1 MQNPI
6 VNIYPNPFSVYEK
19 DTFILNVGDSLLDL
33 LQQKYPNGFNLP
45 TVIKL
50 NRKKLPVE
58 NYDVVLNQNDIVDIS
73 IQPLLGGDE
82 DQDFITRL
90 FQTAEEAV
98 GSAVS
103 KVGEFIF
110 GTPVLDNPED
120 LTSSTPERGNAYRLR
135 PQSNLSRLGEPIPT
149 QYGKFKVF
157 PDLAASPWIKHPPY
171 GFAGD
176 RPQSLRLIYQIFSLG
191 WGEFTI
197 HDVRLG
203 ENSILNAD
211 NVDLYLSGP
220 NDTFTIPFTG
230 DNVYTIPNV
239 SNVPT
244 PIINA
249 NSRNTNTDNFP
260 NYSFDKA
267 GKRIY
272 NGDRLSETFSEGD
285 TIFLISLSFPAFNG
299 VFTVDTLTDT
309 ELVFTNV
316 AGWPGDQVNAGIV
329 TLTKENK
336 IAYIY
341 PGYTDRDYPTTLSS
355 RQFAV
360 NATDSFITNPVNTDV
375 HSVHVNLEVKQGL
388 YKTTIGSDVRI
399 EGGMNYKLLLRPIEN
414 DGSYSG
420 VITPIVGDG
429 MTSES
434 GNNITWHPT
443 TATHRRWDPNATFT
457 FYDNGV
463 AIPSGDISS
472 IDYGDG
478 WGGAKVT
485 FTGTKTG
492 PITYDGSYIT
502 MPFSELGYSKSDV
515 IHAQHLIGFNIIT
528 TTGRYEAR
536 LHRTDYADYS
546 TYNAVM
552 DIKVHSILSNLT
564 SVSKFGPYSILGV
577 VIRDSGGIPS
587 NTQKKINV
595 IATRKLKTWTGSAW
609 SGLTPTRSIA
619 WALADI
625 WMSTYGAS
633 RPQANIDLATLS
645 TLDTLWTSRGDT
657 FDGVFD
663 SNITVWEALT
673 KVARTGR
680 CRPIFDG
687 TTLTFVRDGAQ
698 SVYTAMFTPD
708 NILPGSFNIN
718 YSFPDAQTPNGV
730 KITYLD
736 EDNNYSQAIVES
748 TPGLNNPQ
756 KINFFGCVNYA
767 QAWRESQYLAAQIV
781 KQRVSVSFSTEMSGH
796 IPFYGDL
803 ISVHYDLPSWGQGGQ
818 VTNKSGTTITTS
830 QPLDWTGSA
839 PFYMSFMRPNGSLS
853 GPHTVTQGSNDKQAI
868 LSSDVT
874 DFTFIT
880 TLNNQNPTIYQ
891 FGPST
896 NWNKPCLVTSVKPRG
911 DNETVNI
918 TCIPYDGS
926 IHTADQGT
934 PPTKPS
940 TTPTGDPIPP
950 NISGLTLSNVPLSGS
965 VVAVWNPE
973 NNITSYKVQ
982 KSTDNVT
989 YTDVSTPTTPTETIS
1004 ATGVLY
1010 VRVACVVGSTVG
1022 TYTQRVIVAT

>member
-33 LQQKYPNGFNLP
+33 LQQKYPTGFNLP

-58 NYDVVLNQNDIVDIS
+58 NYDIVLNENDIVDIG

-90 FQTAEEAV
+90 FQTAEEAL
-98 GSAVS
+98 GSAVT

-110 GTPVLDNPED
+110 GKPVLDTPED

-149 QYGKFKVF
+149 QYGTFKVY
-157 PDLAASPWIKHPPY
+157 PDLAASPWVENTNNEQ
-171 GFAGD
+171 FLN
-176 RPQSLRLIYQIFSLG
+176 QLFTLG
-191 WGEFTI
+191 WGEFDI
-197 HDVRLG
+197 QQIKLG
-203 ENSILNAD
+203 DMTLDTFEGLQYR
-211 NVDLYLSGP
+211 VYGP
-220 NDTFTIPFTG
+220 NEAVTLFH
-230 DNVYTIPNV
+230 DNMYTIPAFDNFNIIQARSFSRWNIGYSFVFDKPNKKITGPTGSGFNEFVDAGDTVLIAPV
-239 SNVPT
+239 STYGFAGEFEV
-244 PIINA
+244 
-249 NSRNTNTDNFP
+249 NSVSDTEIVFNDVATWPGSDTDPGTVFLYPKKRVSYLAFGNTDLDFP
-260 NYSFDKA
+260 VSVSS
-267 GKRIY
+267 R
-272 NGDRLSETFSEGD
+272 
-285 TIFLISLSFPAFNG
+285 TIF
-299 VFTVDTLTDT
+299 TD
-309 ELVFTNV
+309 
-316 AGWPGDQVNAGIV
+316 
-329 TLTKENK
+329 
-336 IAYIY
+336 
-341 PGYTDRDYPTTLSS
+341 
-355 RQFAV
+355 
-360 NATDSFITNPVNTDV
+360 
-375 HSVHVNLEVKQGL
+375 
-388 YKTTIGSDVRI
+388 TTIGYVTNPINTAVNTFYVDIVFPHGLYMES
-399 EGGMNYKLLLRPIEN
+399 GGVYSNYTASFTIIAKQLN
-414 DGSYSG
+414 DDGTYAGTVTSVTGSS
-420 VITPIVGDG
+420 
-429 MTSES
+429 MSSES
-434 GNNITWHPT
+434 GDNITWHPT
-443 TATHRRWDPNATFT
+443 QSQERRWDPNATFT
-457 FYDNGV
+457 IYDNGV

-472 IDYGDG
+472 IEYGG
-478 WGGAKVT
+478 GFGGAKVT

-492 PITYDGSYIT
+492 PITYNGSYILT
-502 MPFSELGYSKSDV
+502 RTFQKPLSVTGS
-515 IHAQHLIGFNIIT
+515 T
-528 TTGRYEAR
+528 TDILRTTLVYDMSSLYQWVDGRFEIYIY
-536 LHRTDYADYS
+536 RTDAYDWANTS
-546 TYNAVM
+546 IQSNANITSV
-552 DIKVHSILSNLT
+552 KSKLT
-564 SVSKFGPYSILGV
+564 AVSKFGPYTMLA
-577 VIRDSGGIPS
+577 IRLNALQDLQGA
-587 NTQKKINV
+587 TTKKINL

-609 SGLTPTRSIA
+609 TGLTPTRSIA

-657 FDGVFD
+657 FDGIFD

-680 CRPIFDG
+680 CRPVFDG
-687 TTLTFVRDGAQ
+687 TTLTFVRDGVQ
-698 SVYTAMFTPD
+698 SLYTAMFTPD

-718 YSFPDAQTPNGV
+718 YSFPDDQTPNGV
-730 KITYLD
+730 QITYLD
-736 EDNNYSQAIVES
+736 EDNNHSPAIVES

-781 KQRVSVSFSTEMSGH
+781 KQRVTVSFATEMSGH

-818 VTNKSGTTITTS
+818 VTCKSGTTITTS
-830 QPLDWTGSA
+830 QPLDWTGSE
-839 PFYMSFMRPNGSLS
+839 PFYMSFMRPDGSLS

-880 TLNNQNPTIYQ
+880 TLNNQNLTIYQ

-926 IHTADQGT
+926 IHTADQST
-934 PPTKPS
+934 PPSKPS
-940 TTPTGDPIPP
+940 TTPTGDPTPP
-950 NISGLTLSNVPLSGS
+950 GIAGLTLSNVPLSGS

-973 NNITSYKVQ
+973 NNITSYKYQ

-1010 VRVACVVGSTVG
+1010 IRVACVVGSTVG

>member
-19 DTFILNVGDSLLDL
+19 DTFILNVGDSLIDL

-58 NYDVVLNQNDIVDIS
+58 NYDVVLNENDIVDIG

-82 DQDFITRL
+82 DQDFLTRL
-90 FQTAEEAV
+90 FQTAEEGV
-98 GSAVS
+98 GSVIT
-103 KVGEFIF
+103 KVGEFMY
-110 GTPVLDNPED
+110 GKPVLDTPEN

-135 PQSNLSRLGEPIPT
+135 PQSNLARLGEPIPT
-149 QYGKFKVF
+149 QYGKFKVH
-157 PDLAASPWIKHPPY
+157 PDLAASPWVENTNNEQ
-171 GFAGD
+171 FLN
-176 RPQSLRLIYQIFSLG
+176 QLFTLG
-191 WGEFTI
+191 WGEFDI
-197 HDVRLG
+197 QQLKLG
-203 ENSILNAD
+203 DMTLDTFDGIEYETY
-211 NVDLYLSGP
+211 VP
-220 NDTFTIPFTG
+220 NDPVTLFH
-230 DNVYTIPNV
+230 DNVYTNPMLKDFNV
-239 SNVPT
+239 KE
-244 PIINA
+244 I
-249 NSRNTNTDNFP
+249 NTNRRFLADYT
-260 NYSFDKA
+260 FDKPNKKVIA
-267 GKRIY
+267 PVGSSFNRVFKI
-272 NGDRLSETFSEGD
+272 GDVLGIAPQVALGYSGEFTVTSVSDTEIVFSDVSTWPTGVNTTTGSD
-285 TIFLISLSFPAFNG
+285 TIYKLDAVHQLFPG
-299 VFTVDTLTDT
+299 L
-309 ELVFTNV
+309 
-316 AGWPGDQVNAGIV
+316 
-329 TLTKENK
+329 
-336 IAYIY
+336 
-341 PGYTDRDYPTTLSS
+341 TDRDYPVSVHS
-355 RQFAV
+355 RGFSYT
-360 NATDSFITNPVNTDV
+360 ATQGYITNPIGTTV
-375 HSVHVNLEVKQGL
+375 HIFYVDISFPDGL
-388 YKTTIGSDVRI
+388 YIRESGTFVYQERTVRFD
-399 EGGMNYKLLLRPIEN
+399 LHLRPIEE

-420 VITPIVGDG
+420 VITAVTGDS

-434 GNNITWHPT
+434 GDSITWH
-443 TATHRRWDPNATFT
+443 ATDREHRRWDSNATFT
-457 FYDNGV
+457 FYDNAV
-463 AIPSGDISS
+463 AIPGGDISS

-485 FTGTKTG
+485 FTGSKTG

-502 MPFSELGYSKSDV
+502 MPDFIKPFVVTDASPEYLRKTIEIDTSSLPNWVDGRFEAFITFSSLVPFNTPDTHV
-515 IHAQHLIGFNIIT
+515 INNIIT
-528 TTGRYEAR
+528 G
-536 LHRTDYADYS
+536 
-546 TYNAVM
+546 
-552 DIKVHSILSNLT
+552 IKSKLPV
-564 SVSKFGPYSILGV
+564 VSKYGPYTMLA
-577 VIRDSGGIPS
+577 IRLKATLDITSQNS
-587 NTQKKINV
+587 KKINV
-595 IATRKLKTWTGSAW
+595 VATRKLKTWTGSAW
-609 SGLTPTRSIA
+609 TALTATRSIA

-633 RPQANIDLATLS
+633 RPQANIDLATLK

-657 FDGVFD
+657 FDGIFD

-673 KVARTGR
+673 KVARAGR
-680 CRPIFDG
+680 SRPIFDG
-687 TTLTFVRDGAQ
+687 TTLTFVRDGVQ
-698 SVYTAMFTPD
+698 SLYTAMFTPD

-718 YSFPDAQTPNGV
+718 YSFPDAQTTNGV
-730 KITYLD
+730 QITYLD
-736 EDNNYSQAIVES
+736 EDNNYSQATVES

-781 KQRVSVSFSTEMSGH
+781 KQRVTVSFATEMSGH

-818 VTNKSGTTITTS
+818 VTSKSGTTITTS
-830 QPLDWTGSA
+830 QPLDWTGA
-839 PFYMSFMRPNGSLS
+839 GPFYMSFMRPDGSLS
-853 GPHTVTQGSNDKQAI
+853 GPHTVTQGSNDKEAI

-896 NWNKPCLVTSVKPRG
+896 NWNKPCIVIRVKPRG

-934 PPTKPS
+934 PPSKPS
-940 TTPTGDPIPP
+940 TNPTGDPNPP
-950 NISGLTLSNVPLSGS
+950 GIAGLTLSNVPLSGS
-965 VVAVWNPE
+965 VVAIWNPE